1 MADLYGVAIGGGV
14 SGNVDA
20 NARRILGDGASGAGP
35 FTRFGSRELQA
46 IKVVSATI
54 NFATSYTAVNSN
66 FYKAINAIQERAEI
80 FYVGIPQ
87 DTSNGFVALIS
98 KVNSDSGDGY
108 GASSTADASYDNL
121 EESIDIAVNGSDS
134 GDITITN
141 VTLTGLTF
149 GV

>member
-1 MADLYGVAIGGGV
+1 MANLYGVAIGGGLT
-14 SGNVDA
+14 GNIDD
-20 NARRILGDGASGAGP
+20 NARRILGDGTSGAGP

-54 NFATSYTAVNSN
+54 NFATSYTAAGSN

-80 FYVGIPQ
+80 YYVGIPQ
-87 DTSNGFVALIS
+87 NLANGFVALIS
-98 KVNSDSGDGY
+98 KVNSDSGDNY
-108 GASSTADASYDNL
+108 GATSTADGSYDNL
-121 EESIDIAVNGSDS
+121 EEVIDKAVNGSDT

-149 GV
+149 A